1 MLSSAIV
8 VNMFVFNNLQFN
20 INALVSTSTGHLI
33 AARHRVKVLS
43 GAFDVLEGILS
54 CLRCN
59 CRVKCCNYRVSRDSV
74 MKNGT

>member
-43 GAFDVLEGILS
+43 GAFDVLEGATIVLEGILS
-54 CLRCN
+54 CLTVHLTC
-59 CRVKCCNYRVSRDSV
+59 
-74 MKNGT
+74 